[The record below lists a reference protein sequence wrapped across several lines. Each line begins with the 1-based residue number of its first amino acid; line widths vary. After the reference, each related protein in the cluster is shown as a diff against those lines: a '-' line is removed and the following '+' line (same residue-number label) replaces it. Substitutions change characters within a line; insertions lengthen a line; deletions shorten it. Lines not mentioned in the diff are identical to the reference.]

1 MKKRILSLVLAV
13 CLALSLAPAA
23 FAANIVDSGTC
34 GADADGSNIAW
45 TLDADGNLTVTGA
58 GLLQKKAFQNRKD
71 IVTVKFVCTD
81 DRDVMSINIL
91 DYAFAGCTNLRSID
105 FGSRD
110 ARNLHAHAFEDCTS
124 LTDIHFG
131 NDFGMIN
138 AYAFRGCTSLRQVT
152 FPYTV
157 FQVSKYAF
165 ADCTALTEVTFEPDP
180 DGMRG
185 LSTLGSHAFAGCTS
199 LRAVN
204 VPERLNRIDSYAFS
218 GCSSLEW
225 LPIEQFDVLEA
236 HSFAGW
242 TGLTNAVLSPSLQE
256 LPDGL
261 FDGCT
266 GLQRV
271 TIQDRV
277 TDIGTG
283 VFSGCTALTDVYYT
297 GAQTQWNRIRTPEN
311 ENVLGSAAL
320 HCGAV
325 AHTFDNNWVETLAPT
340 CTDDGLTSRT
350 CTDPGC
356 GRTQTRIV
364 PSLGHDWDD
373 GVTRIEPD
381 GPLAGVVVY
390 TCGRCA
396 LTAIELLDPEIWAYE
411 QFGDVDPTLW
421 SYEGIQF
428 CVMMGY
434 MSGMDT
440 HVFAPRGVTTRAQL
454 VQILYNF
461 VGGPEVSGE
470 TPFTDLTA
478 NWYKDA
484 VLWAYQTGV
493 TSGTSETTFAPDDP
507 VTREQVAVLLY
518 EFADKVLEVGGAETP
533 ADLSRFPDGDQVSSW
548 AREAMADAVALGIIN
563 GTRVDDQVF
572 LAPQGS
578 ATRDQIATMFE
589 GFCASLA

>member
-1 MKKRILSLVLAV
+1 MQIGRQDAGEH
-13 CLALSLAPAA
+13 A
-23 FAANIVDSGTC
+23 FAHCSGLRSVDLPVSLKHVSDMAFLSAGTMDAGIADINYAGSEQQWNAIAFDDGVLGWMHKNFNTEQHTFGAWVTDGTRSCEQGVTMARSCGNDGCVLVQTVELPAYGHIWDSGT
-34 GADADGSNIAW
+34 
-45 TLDADGNLTVTGA
+45 
-58 GLLQKKAFQNRKD
+58 LLA
-71 IVTVKFVCTD
+71 
-81 DRDVMSINIL
+81 
-91 DYAFAGCTNLRSID
+91 A
-105 FGSRD
+105 
-110 ARNLHAHAFEDCTS
+110 
-124 LTDIHFG
+124 
-131 NDFGMIN
+131 
-138 AYAFRGCTSLRQVT
+138 
-152 FPYTV
+152 
-157 FQVSKYAF
+157 
-165 ADCTALTEVTFEPDP
+165 P
-180 DGMRG
+180 DGVRCG
-185 LSTLGSHAFAGCTS
+185 IVEHT
-199 LRAVN
+199 
-204 VPERLNRIDSYAFS
+204 
-218 GCSSLEW
+218 CSRC
-225 LPIEQFDVLEA
+225 
-236 HSFAGW
+236 
-242 TGLTNAVLSPSLQE
+242 N
-256 LPDGL
+256 
-261 FDGCT
+261 
-266 GLQRV
+266 
-271 TIQDRV
+271 
-277 TDIGTG
+277 GTG
-283 VFSGCTALTDVYYT
+283 YEV
-297 GAQTQWNRIRTPEN
+297 
-311 ENVLGSAAL
+311 
-320 HCGAV
+320 
-325 AHTFDNNWVETLAPT
+325 
-340 CTDDGLTSRT
+340 
-350 CTDPGC
+350 
-356 GRTQTRIV
+356 
-364 PSLGHDWDD
+364 
-373 GVTRIEPD
+373 
-381 GPLAGVVVY
+381 
-390 TCGRCA
+390 
-396 LTAIELLDPEIWAYE
+396 LDPEIWAYE

>member
-23 FAANIVDSGTC
+23 FAAGGSSGTV
-34 GADADGSNIAW
+34 DGMTW
-45 TLDADGNLTVTGA
+45 VLDNAGNLTVSGN
-58 GLLQKKAFQNRKD
+58 GYLPEQAFENRSD
-71 IVTVKFVCTD
+71 IVTATFVRADEKERFVISDNAFTGCTALTSVD
-81 DRDVMSINIL
+81 FGDGVDVIGPSAFRGCTALTELCRGGALELIY
-91 DYAFAGCTNLRSID
+91 DYAFAGCTALQTLTLPETVLHID
-105 FGSRD
+105 
-110 ARNLHAHAFEDCTS
+110 AHAFE
-124 LTDIHFG
+124 G
-131 NDFGMIN
+131 
-138 AYAFRGCTSLRQVT
+138 
-152 FPYTV
+152 
-157 FQVSKYAF
+157 
-165 ADCTALTEVTFEPDP
+165 CTALTDVTFAPVSGREPRLYDIY
-180 DGMRG
+180 
-185 LSTLGSHAFAGCTS
+185 AYVFAGCTS
-199 LRAVN
+199 LRTLTL
-204 VPERLNRIDSYAFS
+204 PETVGFIGSYAFS
-218 GCSSLEW
+218 GCDALKTLPFDQFSL
-225 LPIEQFDVLEA
+225 LDDYA
-236 HSFAGW
+236 FANCSGV
-242 TGLTNAVLSPSLQE
+242 TNAVLSPSLQE

-340 CTDDGLTSRT
+340 CTDDGFTSRT

-461 VGGPEVSGE
+461 VGGPEVTGE

-493 TSGTSETTFAPDDP
+493 SAGTSETTFAPDDP

-518 EFADKVLEVGGAETP
+518 EFADKVLEIGGAETP
-533 ADLSRFPDGDQVSSW
+533 ADLSQFPDGDQVSSW

-563 GTRVDDQVF
+563 GTKVDAQVF